1 MPDIVREHSQRR
13 PLAATGLLEAVGFM
27 GPLQVALHFIAI
39 GADFR
44 RSCLWDKSDAPS
56 LYFCSGTDA
65 SRYCHPSGVEQ
76 TRQQTSTS
84 PYSPLVQSCVC
95 TRSASGTFHCHEL
108 QRTVPICF
116 ISSTPLDREIVQT
129 SAFLQ
134 YPGLAHGT
142 RQTHVER
149 RSRRASA

>member
-56 LYFCSGTDA
+56 LYFCSCEPHIHIYENLHGIQERGA
-65 SRYCHPSGVEQ
+65 IQ
-76 TRQQTSTS
+76 
-84 PYSPLVQSCVC
+84 
-95 TRSASGTFHCHEL
+95 
-108 QRTVPICF
+108 
-116 ISSTPLDREIVQT
+116 
-129 SAFLQ
+129 FLE
-134 YPGLAHGT
+134 Y
-142 RQTHVER
+142 
-149 RSRRASA
+149 